1 MIISEKKLRF
11 LIKKRLLSE
20 NGLTIGNVINDF
32 MRDMENSDTGVVKLA
47 IRKNSIIIQ
56 IIFSLLDSVKI
67 EDIKTIFNKFYER
80 NFKNALIAN
89 ADTFIKSQE
98 KKFKDD
104 QKEISRYL
112 TNFITKI
119 KNSANGEDDNTKIN
133 LFKEAYKNFKN
144 QLDDY
149 IPKWAPLQFLFYN
162 INNRDFLANL
172 ESLASNDNLFEKVT
186 DTVWILKEAAEQEV
200 FNKVK
205 DYIINKAKFNVNQV
219 NEILS
224 DTLKSATSFE
234 STEDTD
240 ILSGVI
246 DDVYNYFFPSS
257 SSAFNVAKSGSI
269 TKTIGDGI
277 ENVNKTFGIGDS
289 LSEMFKENW
298 ESLQQDDGAELKK
311 LLAPDTPLGQFVTK
325 VLNQSTDK
333 MSKVEFEKAVEQILK
348 FNEPIIQGM
357 VSKTARNQN
366 ITRSGQ
372 KAYKSFEFKK

>member
-1 MIISEKKLRF
+1 MGTF
-11 LIKKRLLSE
+11 
-20 NGLTIGNVINDF
+20 
-32 MRDMENSDTGVVKLA
+32 
-47 IRKNSIIIQ
+47 
-56 IIFSLLDSVKI
+56 
-67 EDIKTIFNKFYER
+67 TIF
-80 NFKNALIAN
+80 I
-89 ADTFIKSQE
+89 
-98 KKFKDD
+98 
-104 QKEISRYL
+104 
-112 TNFITKI
+112 
-119 KNSANGEDDNTKIN
+119 
-133 LFKEAYKNFKN
+133 
-144 QLDDY
+144 
-149 IPKWAPLQFLFYN
+149 YN

>member
-149 IPKWAPLQFLFYN
+149 IPKWAPLQFLF
-162 INNRDFLANL
+162 I
-172 ESLASNDNLFEKVT
+172 
-186 DTVWILKEAAEQEV
+186 IL
-200 FNKVK
+200 
-205 DYIINKAKFNVNQV
+205 IIAIF
-219 NEILS
+219 
-224 DTLKSATSFE
+224 
-234 STEDTD
+234 
-240 ILSGVI
+240 
-246 DDVYNYFFPSS
+246 
-257 SSAFNVAKSGSI
+257 
-269 TKTIGDGI
+269 
-277 ENVNKTFGIGDS
+277 
-289 LSEMFKENW
+289 
-298 ESLQQDDGAELKK
+298 
-311 LLAPDTPLGQFVTK
+311 
-325 VLNQSTDK
+325 
-333 MSKVEFEKAVEQILK
+333 
-348 FNEPIIQGM
+348 
-357 VSKTARNQN
+357 
-366 ITRSGQ
+366 
-372 KAYKSFEFKK
+372 